1 MSSNK
6 ERMNKLIQWAD
17 EALQEQTANTE
28 AGISKVLNDGNILD
42 SYNGSVAA
50 LGVSIAMGELR
61 SALAIYYQEKSER
74 SAQPKANRRS
84 VLDIIAR
91 IVTKDTY
98 CQQLDFSNQ
107 GLYAKNMFRYAIEQN
122 DTNLKQEII
131 DCSIAL
137 KQVVRTYNLVKS

>member
-17 EALQEQTANTE
+17 EALQEQIANTE
-28 AGISKVLNDGNILD
+28 AGISKVLNNGNILD

-122 DTNLKQEII
+122 DANLKQEII